1 MPATQASPPA
11 MQQTPLHAQHLA
23 LGAKLV
29 EFGGWQMPVQYGPIL
44 DEVRRVRTS
53 GGLFDLCHMG
63 RVKISG
69 PDTLAFCDRL
79 FTNYVARIPV
89 GAIRYALLCR
99 EDGNPLDDVLV
110 YRGEDEVFV
119 VVNAANCATD
129 LAWLREHATD
139 FEIEITDQTAEQAML
154 ALQGQISQAV
164 LQELT
169 PDLDLATIGYYRF
182 AHGTVLGV
190 DDVRISRTGYTGE
203 DGFEVYFPQAGAVD
217 LWRALLAH
225 GQSHGLA
232 PIGLGARDTLR
243 LEAGMPLYGRELDC
257 EHNPIEAG
265 LAFGVSFEEEKGDW
279 IGRAA
284 LEHVRDNPTRR
295 LVGIQTSGKRAPRQ
309 GYALLRDNQ
318 RVGVVTSGAISPTVE
333 ANIGMA
339 YLDLGHDQAGTTVE
353 LDIRGRRQECT
364 VCELPFYSRARK

>member
-1 MPATQASPPA
+1 MSLWR
-11 MQQTPLHAQHLA
+11 TPFHANHVA
-23 LGAKLV
+23 AGARMID
-29 EFGGWQMPVQYGPIL
+29 FGGWDMPIQYTGII
-44 DEVRRVRTS
+44 DEHLAVRKGV
-53 GGLFDLCHMG
+53 GLFDVSHMG
-63 RVKISG
+63 EVRVTGPGAEDALNHLLSNDVSKVAPGASQYSAILNDAGGIVDDVFVYRLGEADFLVCVNASNRDKDFAWLVAHNPA
-69 PDTLAFCDRL
+69 PDTVSIVDE
-79 FTNYVARIPV
+79 
-89 GAIRYALLCR
+89 GAVWAQ
-99 EDGNPLDDVLV
+99 V
-110 YRGEDEVFV
+110 
-119 VVNAANCATD
+119 
-129 LAWLREHATD
+129 
-139 FEIEITDQTAEQAML
+139 
-154 ALQGQISQAV
+154 ALQGRHGVGVVA
-164 LQELT
+164 ELT
-169 PDLDLATIGYYRF
+169 AVDVAGMERGAIQSGAF
-182 AHGTVLGV
+182 AGV
-190 DDVRISRTGYTGE
+190 DDCWIARTGYTGE
-203 DGFEVYFPQAGAVD
+203 DGFEIFLPADSVGDAWDRILAAGAPHD
-217 LWRALLAH
+217 LALV
-225 GQSHGLA
+225 
-232 PIGLGARDTLR
+232 GLGARDTLR

-339 YLDLGHDQAGTTVE
+339 YLDLGHDRAGTTVE